1 MYTTDGSGE
10 KLRVVQESVP
20 GKQVTLAHVIP
31 SPVPQL
37 YERIGLIDGSGA
49 LGILTI
55 TPSEGAIIASDV
67 ASKAA
72 GVKIGFVDR
81 FNGSLIITGLVADV
95 ETAIESVMDVLCNRM
110 GYTPTKLTR
119 S

>member
-1 MYTTDGSGE
+1 MY
-10 KLRVVQESVP
+10 
-20 GKQVTLAHVIP
+20 
-31 SPVPQL
+31 
-37 YERIGLIDGSGA
+37 LIEAEGA

-72 GVKIGFVDR
+72 GITVGFVDR

-95 ETAIESVMDVLCNRM
+95 ETALQGVMDVLCKEM
-110 GYTPTKLTR
+110 GYTPTQMTR